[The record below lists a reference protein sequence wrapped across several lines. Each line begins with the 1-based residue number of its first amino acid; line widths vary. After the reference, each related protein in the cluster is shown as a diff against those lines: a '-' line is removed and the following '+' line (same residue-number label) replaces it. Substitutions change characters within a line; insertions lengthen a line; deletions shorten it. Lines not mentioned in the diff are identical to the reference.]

1 MRSEPEPRTALQRV
15 KPGPRRCRK
24 EVGEGRGGWCW
35 GGLLVFPEAAR
46 KCLGRPEG
54 KEGAARRGGEVRA
67 LPPRLGHCKP
77 SSRGKAVLRTEE
89 QTGPEGQRVTLL
101 PGPGCTLWPTCPPR
115 PSGRAAHQPPS
126 APAGRGSDLGLQRA
140 WSPGC
145 WASRR
150 QLPYWHILAHHTAS
164 GATPAGGR
172 LAGSPFTPETQEG
185 SRVHHGLD
193 NCSLNSNPITLPVA
207 GGPLAEL
214 PCFSGP
220 QDPPHEG

>member
-15 KPGPRRCRK
+15 KPGPRRRRK

-54 KEGAARRGGEVRA
+54 REGAARRGGEVRA

-77 SSRGKAVLRTEE
+77 SSRGKAVLTTEE

-150 QLPYWHILAHHTAS
+150 QLPVLAHTGTSHCLWGHTRRRQARGVPFHTGDPRRKQSPPRAGQLLSEFKSYHTAGGWRTS
-164 GATPAGGR
+164 GRAA
-172 LAGSPFTPETQEG
+172 LLLWA
-185 SRVHHGLD
+185 
-193 NCSLNSNPITLPVA
+193 
-207 GGPLAEL
+207 
-214 PCFSGP
+214 SGP
-220 QDPPHEG
+220 AT